1 MSSAA
6 VCEQEVLTFVSDDLG
21 GLEEEAAVLQ
31 VHHLSLK
38 TILHHIHQ
46 SQLVSQV
53 LSRGGGEM
61 AMCQGYTLT
70 FPINQFIHLN
80 FDGNDAFYFGILMSS
95 YVIAHIQYMT
105 NGFSI

>member
-61 AMCQGYTLT
+61 AMCQGH
-70 FPINQFIHLN
+70 FQSINSFIL
-80 FDGNDAFYFGILMSS
+80 ILMGMMHF
-95 YVIAHIQYMT
+95 ILE
-105 NGFSI
+105 F